1 MKNENS
7 ILVAFIL
14 NLGFSI
20 FEFFGGIIT
29 GSVAILSD
37 SVHDI
42 GDAAG
47 IGLSYFLEKKSKK
60 RPDEEYTY
68 GYGRYSVVGGLITTV
83 ILLMGSAAVIVN
95 AVQRL
100 ISPTPINYDGMI
112 IFAVVGVI
120 INSAAA
126 YFTGHGDSVN
136 TKAAHLHMFED
147 VLGWAVVL
155 VGAVIMRFTDLSVI
169 DPVMSIGVAL
179 FILVNAAKNLKEVFD
194 VFLEKIPDGISIDE
208 IEKSIC
214 TIDGVAGV
222 HHIHVWSMEGV
233 SHYATMHIV
242 TSEDSHEI
250 KEAVRKN
257 MKELGVSHVTIE
269 IEKDGEHCGEQEC
282 MNEPSTVE
290 HHHHHHHHH

>member
-1 MKNENS
+1 MKTENS
-7 ILVAFIL
+7 ILTAFIL
-14 NLGFSI
+14 NLLFSI

-29 GSVAILSD
+29 GSVAIMSD
-37 SVHDI
+37 SVHDL

-60 RPDEEYTY
+60 RPDGEYTY
-68 GYGRYSVVGGLITTV
+68 GYGRYSVIGGFITTV

-95 AVQRL
+95 AVKRL
-100 ISPTPINYDGMI
+100 IEPTEINYNGMI
-112 IFAVVGVI
+112 VFAVVGVI
-120 INSAAA
+120 VNSAAA
-126 YFTGHGDSVN
+126 YFTGHSDSVN
-136 TKAAHLHMFED
+136 TRAAHLHMFED

-155 VGAVIMRFTDLSVI
+155 VGAVVMRFTDLSII
-169 DPVMSIGVAL
+169 DPIMSIGVAL
-179 FILVNAAKNLKEVFD
+179 FILINAVKNLKEIFD
-194 VFLEKIPDGISIDE
+194 VILEKIPDGISIDE

-214 TIDGVAGV
+214 SIEGVENV

-257 MKELGVSHVTIE
+257 MKELGIAHVTIE
-269 IEKDGEHCGEQEC
+269 MEKDGEHCDEREC
-282 MNEPSTVE
+282 MNEPCHAE
-290 HHHHHHHHH
+290 HHHHHHH